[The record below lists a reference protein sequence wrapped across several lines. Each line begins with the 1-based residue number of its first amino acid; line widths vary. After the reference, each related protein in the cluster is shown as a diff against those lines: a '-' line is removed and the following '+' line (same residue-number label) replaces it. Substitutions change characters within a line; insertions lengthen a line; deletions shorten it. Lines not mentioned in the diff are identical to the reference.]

1 MIPVLART
9 PLSEVRIFTPRVV
22 LRPACTRDAASFRR
36 AHARPELSRLLPS
49 GGAYAAPR
57 DPEIMK
63 ADTGA
68 LNLVASVDGA
78 PVGALALRPERGVA
92 RLGLWIDPEH
102 WGAGL
107 GTEAL
112 RGALVAAFDVLG
124 VDEVRARP
132 FLDAP
137 AALRVSQKLGFRRG
151 APCHA
156 WNEARDT
163 YARAAEMHLDRA
175 AFDAVGRAPAA
186 A

>member
-22 LRPACTRDAASFRR
+22 LRPACPRDAAAFRR
-36 AHARPELSRLLPS
+36 AHARPELARLLPS
-49 GGAYAAPR
+49 GGPYAAPR
-57 DPEIMK
+57 DPETMA
-63 ADTGA
+63 ADTTA
-68 LNLVASVDGA
+68 LNLVASVDGT
-78 PVGALALRPERGVA
+78 PVGAMGLKPERGVA

-124 VDEVRARP
+124 VEEVRARP
-132 FLDAP
+132 YLDAP
-137 AALRVSQKLGFRRG
+137 AALRVSRKLGFRRG

-156 WNEARDT
+156 WNEARDD
-163 YARAAEMHLDRA
+163 YVRAAELHLDRG
-175 AFDAVGRAPAA
+175 AFDAIGRRPV
-186 A
+186 

>member
-1 MIPVLART
+1 MIPVLSRT

-22 LRPACTRDAASFRR
+22 LRPACARDAGAFRR
-36 AHARPELSRLLPS
+36 AHARPELARVLPS
-49 GGAYAAPR
+49 GGAYAAPA
-57 DPEIMK
+57 DPVAMK
-63 ADTGA
+63 ADTAG

-78 PVGALALRPERGVA
+78 PVGAIGLKPDRGIA

-156 WNEARDT
+156 WNEARDS
-163 YARAAEMHLDRA
+163 YVRAAEMHLDRA
-175 AFDAVGRAPAA
+175 SFDAIGRPPL
-186 A
+186 